1 MCRFRNAS
9 LGGRATTRAVSDR
22 PRIGELLLR
31 EQGIDPWRLTQALRD
46 QAATRQ
52 RLISLLVQRA
62 LLDHDEGAALL
73 SQQLG
78 YPATMQR
85 HIERRD
91 PAAIQRVPAEIGAR
105 WVVLPLAFARSGHL
119 VVVARD
125 PNQILAASLEHV
137 TKAPVLLSVMPSIQ
151 LERLVRA
158 FYGAPG
164 PDEQPLPYSPP
175 TLADIGSVRLDE
187 TPVPRRARTVSR
199 MMDEEPELPTRAVA
213 APPALDVLMH
223 EVRGAVS
230 AMAVERLVLAY
241 AARRWRAALL
251 FHLVD
256 GWALGV
262 RGHGGAGIESIR
274 LPLSA
279 PSLLTVARETRQP
292 VVERPI
298 GRVQAELAGL
308 LWDATA
314 PAAVPV
320 IVSGNVE
327 FVLAVGDPV
336 EPRSRTTSGELDRLG
351 DMLGTAYE
359 RFGIPSGSRGSQ
371 RP

>member
-1 MCRFRNAS
+1 MSISYRVA
-9 LGGRATTRAVSDR
+9 GRRANTPVVMDR

-31 EQGIDPWRLTQALRD
+31 EERIDPWRLTQALRD
-46 QAATRQ
+46 QATTRQ
-52 RLISLLVQRA
+52 RLISLLIQRA
-62 LLDHDEGAALL
+62 LLDHDAGAELL

-78 YPATMQR
+78 YPAAMQR

-91 PAAIQRVPAEIGAR
+91 PIALQRVPAEIGAR
-105 WVVLPLAFARSGHL
+105 WVVLPLAFTPSGRL

-137 TKAPVLLSVMPSIQ
+137 TKVPILLSVMPSIQ

-164 PDEQPLPYSPP
+164 SDEQPLPYAPP
-175 TLADIGSVRLDE
+175 TMADMGNVRLDE

-199 MMDEEPELPTRAVA
+199 MMAEELELPVRASA
-213 APPALDVLMH
+213 PPPALDLLLR

-230 AMAVERLVLAY
+230 ALAVERLVLAY

-251 FHLVD
+251 FSLVD
-256 GWALGV
+256 GWAYGV
-262 RGHGGAGIESIR
+262 RGHGGAGIDSIR

-279 PSLLTVARETRQP
+279 PSLLTVARDTRQP
-292 VVERPI
+292 VMERPI
-298 GRVQAELAGL
+298 GRVQVELASL
-308 LWDATA
+308 LWDAMH

-327 FVLAVGDPV
+327 FVLAVGDPLD
-336 EPRSRTTSGELDRLG
+336 PRARTTSAELDQLG
-351 DMLGTAYE
+351 DVLGTAYE
-359 RFGIPSGSRGSQ
+359 RFGIPSGMRGAPRQ
-371 RP
+371 